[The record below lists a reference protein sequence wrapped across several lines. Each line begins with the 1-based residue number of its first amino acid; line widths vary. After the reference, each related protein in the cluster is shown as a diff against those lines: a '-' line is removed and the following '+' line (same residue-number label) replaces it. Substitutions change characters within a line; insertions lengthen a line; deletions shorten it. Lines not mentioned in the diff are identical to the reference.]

1 MGKVKQSNGVIKL
14 IVGIVLLFGIVAAI
28 GCIAFFTNNFTE
40 DFSTFYVEVNGEK
53 IASSAGG
60 YIVGGEENFVV
71 NVKDANPNKQDKGYM
86 VSVIP
91 KAGVDFEFTVD
102 DETKLFADE
111 NDPTNAFE
119 IIKDGNNLMLNP
131 KCNLEYILQKQYP
144 DKTIRYDANSIN
156 SEEDLFSLIIKN
168 YDEATVTINFRIPNT
183 VYGVML
189 EPEEIVF

>member
-14 IVGIVLLFGIVAAI
+14 VVGIVLLFGIVAVI

-111 NDPTNAFE
+111 NDLTNAFE

-131 KCNLEYILQKQYP
+131 KGNLEYILQKQYP

>member
-40 DFSTFYVEVNGEK
+40 DFSTFYVEVSGEK
-53 IASSAGG
+53 IASLAGG

-111 NDPTNAFE
+111 NDLTNAFE
-119 IIKDGNNLMLNP
+119 IIKAGNNLMLNP
-131 KCNLEYILQKQYP
+131 KGNLEYILQKQYP
-144 DKTIRYDANSIN
+144 NKTIRYDANSIN

-183 VYGVML
+183 VYGVTL
-189 EPEEIVF
+189 DPEEIIF

>member
-111 NDPTNAFE
+111 NDLTNAFE

-131 KCNLEYILQKQYP
+131 KGNLEYILQKQYP